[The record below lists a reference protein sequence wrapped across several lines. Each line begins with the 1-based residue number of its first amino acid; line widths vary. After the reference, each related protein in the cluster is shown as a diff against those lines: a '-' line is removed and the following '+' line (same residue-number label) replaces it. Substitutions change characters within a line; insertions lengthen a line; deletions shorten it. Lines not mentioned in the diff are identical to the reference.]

1 MAKRYLISFGTNTES
16 AQRSYV
22 DSNTREEIFK
32 SYIDSELYTM
42 DRVIFT
48 TDSKEEALAEFSK
61 YRSSISVVL
70 SNYGYEIGYE
80 AYELS
85 EETGEY
91 NEDGE
96 WEGIFATPLE
106 IAKLKNE

>member
-16 AQRSYV
+16 ALRSYV
-22 DSNTREEIFK
+22 DSYTREEILK

-48 TDSKEEALAEFSK
+48 TNSEEEALAEFSK
-61 YRSSISVVL
+61 YNSAINIVL

-80 AYELS
+80 VYELS
-85 EETGEY
+85 VETGEY
-91 NEDGE
+91 NKDGE
-96 WEGIFATPLE
+96 WEDDSCVV
-106 IAKLKNE
+106 LKVADL